1 MVNGEIKIQRIQRK
15 HRAEME
21 LLGSVL
27 KPEVLH
33 VAVPRLASVAEA
45 RVEYRNKMKTIQ
57 ALAPDVP
64 GSQGYDPERKFLY
77 VAQIDQA
84 VWAAILSVFGKTD
97 EKGQPL
103 EDGILYKEDE
113 RGNIRLHKDFFFA
126 LIDFLQAQ
134 GYNVDMRMKKRL
146 VI

>member
-1 MVNGEIKIQRIQRK
+1 MNGDIKIQRIQRK
-15 HRAEME
+15 NREGME

-33 VAVPRLASVAEA
+33 TAVPRLASVAEA

-57 ALAPDVP
+57 TLAPDRP
-64 GSQGYDPERKFLY
+64 GSQGYDPSRKFLY
-77 VAQIDQA
+77 VAQIDQS

-97 EKGQPL
+97 DKGQPI
-103 EDGILYKEDE
+103 EDGLLYKENS
-113 RGNIRLHKDFFFA
+113 RGAIELNKDFFFA

-134 GYNVDMRMKKRL
+134 GYNCDMRMKKRL
-146 VI
+146 VV